1 MKTLEEKQTWQLVCL
16 LEITKDTESCSLG
29 ME

>member
-1 MKTLEEKQTWQLVCL
+1 MKTSEEKQIRQLVYL
-16 LEITKDTESCSLG
+16 LEITKDTESCRLE

>member
-1 MKTLEEKQTWQLVCL
+1 MKTLEEKQTRQLVCL
-16 LEITKDTESCSLG
+16 LEITKVMERCSLE

>member
-1 MKTLEEKQTWQLVCL
+1 MKTLEEKQIRQLVYL
-16 LEITKDTESCSLG
+16 LEITKVMERCSLG